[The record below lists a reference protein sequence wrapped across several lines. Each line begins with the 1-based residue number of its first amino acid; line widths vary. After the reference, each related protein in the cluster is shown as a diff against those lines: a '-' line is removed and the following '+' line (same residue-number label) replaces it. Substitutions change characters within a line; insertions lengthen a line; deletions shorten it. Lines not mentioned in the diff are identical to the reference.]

1 MSPQFFCS
9 MPGGTVHEEVNI
21 MSTTGSRKPIPTKV
35 IAEIGVAAALSW
47 VLGMVKFFKML
58 QGGSVSLEMVPILYM
73 AFTRGVYPGLLSGL
87 IAGVLDL
94 VTATSEIVHP
104 MQAILDYVLAS
115 SALGLA
121 PWLSFGRGW
130 WRNLTG
136 AIGGTLAGFIFHFLS
151 GYIFFGQYAP
161 EGTPAWLYSLTYN
174 ATYYL
179 PKIIVTVIVVVIL
192 MQKGVLR
199 PGNGNRN
206 EGGASGRG

>member
-1 MSPQFFCS
+1 
-9 MPGGTVHEEVNI
+9 

-47 VLGMVKFFKML
+47 VLGMVKFFKMP

-121 PWLSFGRGW
+121 PGFRLGGD
-130 WRNLTG
+130 G
-136 AIGGTLAGFIFHFLS
+136 GGT
-151 GYIFFGQYAP
+151 
-161 EGTPAWLYSLTYN
+161 
-174 ATYYL
+174 
-179 PKIIVTVIVVVIL
+179 
-192 MQKGVLR
+192 
-199 PGNGNRN
+199 
-206 EGGASGRG
+206 

>member
-1 MSPQFFCS
+1 

-47 VLGMVKFFKML
+47 VLGMVKFFKMP

-151 GYIFFGQYAP
+151 GYIFSGSMHRREP
-161 EGTPAWLYSLTYN
+161 
-174 ATYYL
+174 L
-179 PKIIVTVIVVVIL
+179 PGCIHLPTTLPIIC
-192 MQKGVLR
+192 R
-199 PGNGNRN
+199 R
-206 EGGASGRG
+206 S